1 MGLLAVAILH
11 WIVFA
16 LMISSSEQPL
26 SDQAPRVLG
35 NLAAVLRDALTLL

>member
-1 MGLLAVAILH
+1 MGLLGVAILH

-16 LMISSSEQPL
+16 LMVSSSDQPI

-35 NLAAVLRDALTLL
+35 NLAAALRDALLMG

>member
-16 LMISSSEQPL
+16 LMVSSSEPPV
-26 SDQAPRVLG
+26 SDHAPRALG
-35 NLAAVLRDALTLL
+35 NLAAVLFGCPPVL